1 MLKVQHSEKGQLML
15 DLLATLAA
23 AAPHGTPVDWRAATW
38 PEHDT
43 VSMRALIEND
53 FVAVCSIRTVRV
65 TPAGVARLRARRKAR
80 WRERQAHARARAAAL
95 AILHD

>member
-1 MLKVQHSEKGQLML
+1 
-15 DLLATLAA
+15 
-23 AAPHGTPVDWRAATW
+23 
-38 PEHDT
+38 
-43 VSMRALIEND
+43 MRALIEND